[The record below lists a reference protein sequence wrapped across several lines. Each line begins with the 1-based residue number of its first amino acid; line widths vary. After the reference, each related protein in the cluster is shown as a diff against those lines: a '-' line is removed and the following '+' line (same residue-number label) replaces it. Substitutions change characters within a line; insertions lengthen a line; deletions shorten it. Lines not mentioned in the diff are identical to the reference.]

1 MKLGELRP
9 AAGARKGRKRVGRG
23 PASGRGKTCGRGH
36 KGQKSRSGASI
47 RRGFEGGQMPLQ
59 RRLPKR
65 GFKSTTN
72 KRKEATAS
80 VKVGDLGRFGEGAVI
95 DLDFLKEKKAVKS
108 KKVNFLR
115 IIGGGELKAAVTV
128 RAQYFTPGARA
139 AIEAAGGKAEAV

>member
-1 MKLGELRP
+1 MKLGELKP
-9 AAGARKGRKRVGRG
+9 PSGARKGRRRVGRG

-36 KGQKSRSGASI
+36 KGQKSRAGASI

-108 KKVNFLR
+108 KKVDYLR
-115 IIGGGELKAAVTV
+115 IIGGGELTVAVTV

-139 AIEAAGGKAEAV
+139 AIEAAGGKVEAV

>member
-1 MKLGELRP
+1 MKLGELKP
-9 AAGARKGRKRVGRG
+9 PEGARQGRKRVGRG

-36 KGQKSRSGASI
+36 KGQKSRAGASI

-72 KRKEATAS
+72 KGKEATAS
-80 VKVGDLGRFGEGAVI
+80 VKVGDLGRFGDGAVI

-108 KKVNFLR
+108 KKVNYLR
-115 IIGGGELKAAVTV
+115 IIGGGELTAAVTV

-139 AIEAAGGKAEAV
+139 AIEAAGGKVEAV

>member
-1 MKLGELRP
+1 
-9 AAGARKGRKRVGRG
+9 
-23 PASGRGKTCGRGH
+23 
-36 KGQKSRSGASI
+36 
-47 RRGFEGGQMPLQ
+47 MPLQ